1 MDRPHPIYESS
12 EENKRAKKGQII
24 PLFFSWAIRLLLP
37 SEISGLLFLASAA
50 PHPLGHRPSAFYW
63 VIPMAFL
70 ILQIADGRPCN
81 FSASITW
88 ADSYNKFHVYR
99 WLSSKES
106 VCQCWRHGFDPWVKK
121 VPWRRKWHPT
131 PVFLP
136 GKSHGQSRL
145 VGYSPWGCKVSD
157 TTEQLSNWACMH
169 VIYIKER
176 DLYRDIN
183 LYISYWFSFP
193 GEPWYS
199 ILVFNVCL
207 YKGGKT
213 ESEEGRRKYQ
223 AFNSPGSHFHRR
235 GQGKNNLIRSNR
247 QWERESLVFG
257 AGSFFAHPGSISCV
271 QAAHHGDGGTD
282 NCYAQSWKWPKWTTI
297 YCPSLPLEVAVLQQT
312 PEFQNT
318 YVRFCWYNCLGHI

>member
-1 MDRPHPIYESS
+1 MRLQSIRYD
-12 EENKRAKKGQII
+12 
-24 PLFFSWAIRLLLP
+24 WA
-37 SEISGLLFLASAA
+37 
-50 PHPLGHRPSAFYW
+50 
-63 VIPMAFL
+63 
-70 ILQIADGRPCN
+70 
-81 FSASITW
+81 
-88 ADSYNKFHVYR
+88 
-99 WLSSKES
+99 
-106 VCQCWRHGFDPWVKK
+106 
-121 VPWRRKWHPT
+121 
-131 PVFLP
+131 
-136 GKSHGQSRL
+136 
-145 VGYSPWGCKVSD
+145 
-157 TTEQLSNWACMH
+157 TEQLSMH
-169 VIYIKER
+169 ARYIYKR

-257 AGSFFAHPGSISCV
+257 AGSLFAHPGSISCV